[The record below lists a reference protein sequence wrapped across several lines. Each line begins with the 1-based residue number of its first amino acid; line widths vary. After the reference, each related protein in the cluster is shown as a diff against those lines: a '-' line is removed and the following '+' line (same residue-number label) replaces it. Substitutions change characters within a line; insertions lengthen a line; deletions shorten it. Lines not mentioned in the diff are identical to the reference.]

1 MRNRLRKQQDHLFTF
16 LDYPAVDATNNL
28 AERQLR
34 PAVISRKL
42 SCGNKTPK
50 GANTWAILASLAAT
64 SQQRGDPFLEP
75 VAHAVVL
82 ENRAA

>member
-1 MRNRLRKQQDHLFTF
+1 M
-16 LDYPAVDATNNL
+16 DYIAISCNL
-28 AERQLR
+28 AERKLR

-42 SCGNKTPK
+42 SYGNKTPK
-50 GANTWAILASLAAT
+50 GANTWAILASPAAT